1 MKPKVSIIIPV
12 YNVERYLR
20 ECLDS
25 VISQT
30 MTEIEI
36 ICIEDCSTDH
46 SWEILREYAQKEP
59 RMVLLR
65 NEKNCGQGYAR
76 NRGIDIAQGEYIQF
90 VDSDDYIVSGAVEKL
105 YRTATENGL
114 DLIRFLYDKY
124 FESNQKISVS
134 PINAA
139 CQDFFNRVYSGQEL
153 LYLAC
158 SSGAD
163 VLMGCVNFVRTELLR
178 RHNIHYPTGIYYE
191 DVTFLMNLCE
201 FAECGMYADERIYIY
216 RIRENSTMTSPVTA
230 KHTYSYIAQL
240 LRLRKMYTDRPPDEG
255 EPLHLFYVAL
265 QSVYFQWRQQR
276 FSFLNMDRP
285 KPDLTGWSQEEIEEF
300 NSVYPEID
308 DYQLVRDHLELLRS
322 SKVYLYGAG
331 QYAKRY
337 ITILDTYDV
346 EIAGVL
352 VTNPGAS
359 KHSFFG
365 HPIQGIDDCPID
377 VEHDVVLLAV
387 SEKLRGEML
396 AVLKEKKVKYVI

>member
-1 MKPKVSIIIPV
+1 MPKVSIIIPV

-25 VISQT
+25 VVGQT
-30 MTEIEI
+30 MTDIEM

-46 SWEILREYAQKEP
+46 SWEILQEYAQREP
-59 RMVLLR
+59 RMILLR
-65 NEKNCGQGYAR
+65 NERNSGLSYTR
-76 NRGIDIAQGEYIQF
+76 NRGIAVARGEYILF
-90 VDSDDYIVSGAVEKL
+90 VDSDDYIVNDAAEKM
-105 YRTATENGL
+105 YRIAKENDL
-114 DLIRFLYDKY
+114 DVLRFLYIDY
-124 FESNQKISVS
+124 IESKHKMSKLTVKE
-134 PINAA
+134 A
-139 CQDFFNRVYSGQEL
+139 CEDFFDQIYSGQEL
-153 LYLAC
+153 LHYV
-158 SSGAD
+158 SVNGPD
-163 VLMGCVNFVRTELLR
+163 VFTGWANFVKTEWLVK
-178 RHNIHYPTGIYYE
+178 HKIYFPVGVYYE
-191 DVTFLMNLCE
+191 DTTFSMNVYK
-201 FAECGMYADERIYIY
+201 FARRSMYISEMPYVHRV
-216 RIRENSTMTSPVTA
+216 RENSIITSPVTA